1 MTYIEFLMEHD
12 DIDLEN
18 AEVQKVVFVTE
29 KYLNR
34 LKISG
39 IPAPDP
45 ADWDKSTA
53 SMLKANDWD

>member
-34 LKISG
+34 LKTSG
-39 IPAPDP
+39 SPTTDPD
-45 ADWDKSTA
+45 DWDKSTA